1 MCNVKGC
8 WLSVALI
15 AVGVNAQ
22 LTYAMTIEQAWQ
34 AAKKFDPSYQ
44 KSQIDEQ
51 ISETTVLSAKG
62 ELFPSLSTGANA
74 AWNEHGKHNNSY
86 DVTFEQTLWDSSKWA
101 NLDQS
106 QATHLAA
113 QLSVAQAYNTLAEKV
128 ITAYLELAQ
137 AQSNLDLAKQKR
149 LESKKIYDITQKN
162 YQAGKIRLSEVEET
176 KANYIDAQSIVL
188 ASQSELQQ
196 KKSGLMLLTNESPAV
211 VDEIAADALVKP
223 ELAMNDQKRWVELA
237 KNSSPELLVAKQKV
251 AAAEFGREK
260 AQAGYY
266 PTLSGKLTYSDGSE
280 RRTDNLSAGL
290 NVRLPLDL
298 NGSTRAQVDKASLEI
313 LSAKQDVIQV
323 EVRLKTQVEQ
333 DFQQLNMDWQRVEIA
348 QQQILTQQTVLKAK
362 ELEFSAGLSQA
373 SDVIRAHNLL
383 FDKKN
388 KLRSQL
394 YQYWK
399 RRVSLLKTVGQLDD
413 TVIKQLSMALHS

>member
-1 MCNVKGC
+1 MRNVKGC
-8 WLSVALI
+8 WFLVALI

-22 LTYAMTIEQAWQ
+22 PTYAMTIEQAWQ

-44 KSQIDEQ
+44 KSQLDEQ
-51 ISETTVLSAKG
+51 ISETMVLSAKG

-74 AWNEHGKHNNSY
+74 AWNEHGKYNNSY

-196 KKSGLMLLTNESPAV
+196 KKSGLMLLTNESPTV

-223 ELAMNDQKRWVELA
+223 ELAMNDQQRWVELA

-251 AAAEFGREK
+251 TAAEFGREK

-280 RRTDNLSAGL
+280 RRNDNLNAGL

-333 DFQQLNMDWQRVEIA
+333 DFQQLYMDWQRVEIA

>member
-1 MCNVKGC
+1 MRNVKGC
-8 WLSVALI
+8 WLLVALI

-22 LTYAMTIEQAWQ
+22 PTYAMTIEQAWQ

-44 KSQIDEQ
+44 KSQLDEQ
-51 ISETTVLSAKG
+51 ISQTTVLSAKG

-196 KKSGLMLLTNESPAV
+196 KKSGLMLLTNETPTV

-223 ELAMNDQKRWVELA
+223 ELAMNDQQRWVELA
-237 KNSSPELLVAKQKV
+237 KNSSPELLIAKQKV
-251 AAAEFGREK
+251 TAAEFGRQK

-266 PTLSGKLTYSDGSE
+266 PTLSGKLTYSDGSA
-280 RRTDNLSAGL
+280 RRDDNLSAGL
-290 NVRLPLDL
+290 NVRLPFDL

-333 DFQQLNMDWQRVEIA
+333 DFQQLDMDWQRVEIA

>member
-1 MCNVKGC
+1 MRNGKGC

-22 LTYAMTIEQAWQ
+22 PTYAMTIEQAWQ

-44 KSQIDEQ
+44 KSQLDEQ
-51 ISETTVLSAKG
+51 ISETTVLSVKG
-62 ELFPSLSTGANA
+62 ELFPSLTTGANA
-74 AWNEHGKHNNSY
+74 TWSEHGKYSNSY

-106 QATHLAA
+106 QATYLAA
-113 QLSVAQAYNTLAEKV
+113 QLSVAQAYNALAEKV

-196 KKSGLMLLTNESPAV
+196 KKSGLMLLTNESPTV

-223 ELAMNDQKRWVELA
+223 ELAMNDQQRWVELA

-251 AAAEFGREK
+251 TAAEFGREK

-280 RRTDNLSAGL
+280 RRNDNLSAGL

-413 TVIKQLSMALHS
+413 SVIKQLSMALHS

>member
-1 MCNVKGC
+1 MRNGKGC

-22 LTYAMTIEQAWQ
+22 PTYAMTIEQAWQ

-44 KSQIDEQ
+44 KSQLDEQ

-74 AWNEHGKHNNSY
+74 TWSEHGKYSNSY

-106 QATHLAA
+106 QATYLAA
-113 QLSVAQAYNTLAEKV
+113 QLSVAQAYNVLAEKV

-196 KKSGLMLLTNESPAV
+196 KKSGLMLLTNESPTV
-211 VDEIAADALVKP
+211 VDEIAADGLVKP
-223 ELAMNDQKRWVELA
+223 ELAMNDQQRWVELA

-251 AAAEFGREK
+251 TAAEFGREK

-280 RRTDNLSAGL
+280 RRNDNLSAGL

-333 DFQQLNMDWQRVEIA
+333 DFQQLNLDWQRVEIA